1 MLGFLVGTICLFG
14 LIRVLRGGRGCG
26 RGRRRGGCG
35 RGERHEG
42 SWNRGDQGGWG
53 EQREGERQGG
63 GWRQGWRHGWLRW
76 LYERL
81 DTTPGQEKVLR
92 AAIEELRE
100 STEQARNDWREAR
113 KGVAAAVAAE
123 NFDEEAIRAAYARV
137 DVAAQQLRDRF
148 IEELRKVH
156 EALDPDQRRQLAD
169 LIGRQHRGFGP
180 YRSAS

>member
-1 MLGFLVGTICLFG
+1 MVGFLIGTICLFG

-26 RGRRRGGCG
+26 GRRGGGGCG
-35 RGERHEG
+35 GRR
-42 SWNRGDQGGWG
+42 GGWGRG
-53 EQREGERQGG
+53 EQREGGWDERHEEGERHG

-92 AAIEELRE
+92 AAIDELRE
-100 STEQARNDWREAR
+100 STEQARQDWREAR
-113 KGVAAAVAAE
+113 KGVAAAVGAE
-123 NFDEEAIRAAYARV
+123 TFDEEAVRAAYARV

-148 IEELRKVH
+148 IDELRKVH
-156 EALDPDQRRQLAD
+156 EALDPEQRRQLAD
-169 LIGRQHRGFGP
+169 LIGRQRRGFGP

>member
-14 LIRVLRGGRGCG
+14 LIRVLRGHRGGRGCG
-26 RGRRRGGCG
+26 RGECGCG
-35 RGERHEG
+35 RREGGWSGRHEG
-42 SWNRGDQGGWG
+42 GWG
-53 EQREGERQGG
+53 GRHEG
-63 GWRQGWRHGWLRW
+63 GWRHGWLRW

-92 AAIEELRE
+92 AAIDELRE

-113 KGVAAAVAAE
+113 KGVAAAVGAE
-123 NFDEEAIRAAYARV
+123 SFDEEAVRAAYARV

-156 EALDPDQRRQLAD
+156 EALDPEQRRQLAD
-169 LIGRQHRGFGP
+169 LIGRQQRGFGP